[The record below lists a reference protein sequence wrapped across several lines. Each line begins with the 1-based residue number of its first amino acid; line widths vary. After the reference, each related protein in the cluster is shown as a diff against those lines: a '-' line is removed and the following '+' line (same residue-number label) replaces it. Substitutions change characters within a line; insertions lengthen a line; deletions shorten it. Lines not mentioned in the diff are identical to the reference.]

1 MKVKLIDDWKDSWKF
16 LSVQLAAALAL
27 LDTAYEYLP
36 AVQTYLPEGWVKW
49 IALAIIVGR
58 IIKQNGE
65 RNAVRS

>member
-58 IIKQNGE
+58 VIKQNGE
-65 RNAVRS
+65 RNAVKS

>member
-49 IALAIIVGR
+49 LALAIIVGR
-58 IIKQNGE
+58 IVKQNGE
-65 RNAVRS
+65 RDATKS

>member
-49 IALAIIVGR
+49 LALAIIVGR

-65 RNAVRS
+65 RDATKS

>member
-1 MKVKLIDDWKDSWKF
+1 MKVKLIDDWKDAWKF

-65 RNAVRS
+65 RNATKS

>member
-58 IIKQNGE
+58 VIKQNGE
-65 RNAVRS
+65 RNVVRS

>member
-36 AVQTYLPEGWVKW
+36 AVQTYLPKGWVKW
-49 IALAIIVGR
+49 IALAIIVAR
-58 IIKQNGE
+58 VIKQ
-65 RNAVRS
+65 RNEATNAA

>member
-58 IIKQNGE
+58 VIKQNGE
-65 RNAVRS
+65 LNAVRS

>member
-16 LSVQLAAALAL
+16 FSVQLAAALAL

-36 AVQTYLPEGWVKW
+36 AVQTYLPDGWVKW

-58 IIKQNGE
+58 VIKQNGE